1 MKTNKEQ
8 YEAPVCN
15 VVEME
20 TQQIICTSNNN
31 LNSTHDGFI
40 NETEDYQW

>member
-8 YEAPVCN
+8 YESPVCN

-20 TQQIICTSNNN
+20 AQQIICVSGA
-31 LNSTHDGFI
+31 THEGY
-40 NETEDYQW
+40 EEEEYHW

>member
-20 TQQIICTSNNN
+20 VQQIICVSG
-31 LNSTHDGFI
+31 THAGY
-40 NETEDYQW
+40 EEEDYHW

>member
-15 VVEME
+15 IVEME
-20 TQQIICTSNNN
+20 AQQIICTSA
-31 LNSTHDGFI
+31 THEGY
-40 NETEDYQW
+40 EEEDYHW